1 MLDSGKRNWAR
12 QIFLGDEDFFRN
24 WDGSMAEEERRREEE
39 EGEEEV
45 SL

>member
-1 MLDSGKRNWAR
+1 MLDSAWEAER
-12 QIFLGDEDFFRN
+12 QIFRDEDFFRN

-39 EGEEEV
+39 EV